1 MRLVQRSLE
10 RRLRLLTYCPGVS
23 RNAFAHAIV
32 SPVHSCLV
40 KYRPMTLLEK
50 STSIKANSYFAR
62 ARARE
67 RARAPDYGFQI
78 NLIAG
83 AGEV

>member
-1 MRLVQRSLE
+1 
-10 RRLRLLTYCPGVS
+10 
-23 RNAFAHAIV
+23 
-32 SPVHSCLV
+32 
-40 KYRPMTLLEK
+40 MTLLEK

-83 AGEV
+83 AGEVWIGLNCSLEFLDVLLSIDVIRLVHDVQVPSNDSRMAFER